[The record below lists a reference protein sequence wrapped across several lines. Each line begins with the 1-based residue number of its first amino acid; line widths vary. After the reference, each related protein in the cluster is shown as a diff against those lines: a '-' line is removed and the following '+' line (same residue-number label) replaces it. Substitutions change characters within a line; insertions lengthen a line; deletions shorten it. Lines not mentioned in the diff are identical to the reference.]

1 MSRALMVLGTASHVG
16 KSVLTAAFCRILV
29 NRGLRVAPFKA
40 QNMALNSAATPDG
53 LEIGRAQAM
62 QAEACRIPATV
73 DMNPILIKPSTD
85 VGAQVVV
92 HGKIWRTVT
101 AAEFFKHKVREL
113 FPLVRDSYQRLAAAH
128 DVVVLEGAGSPAE
141 INLKDGD
148 LVNMRM
154 AAAAGAAC
162 VLVGDID
169 RGGVFASIVGT
180 LALLEPSERAL
191 IRGFLINRFR
201 GDRTLL
207 MPGIKTIEDRI
218 GLPCVGVVPYVR
230 DLGLDEEDS
239 VSLEHRPTPAR
250 AWAPRRDRTERP
262 EPSYRSDDDERSPER
277 PLRIGVIGLP
287 HMSNFTDFDP
297 LSREPSVSLAYV
309 VSPEDVSRADVL
321 VLPGTKQTLD
331 DLAWLDERGLTPA
344 IAARAAHGGVTLGI
358 CGGMQMLGARISD
371 PESIEGGGGRDGL
384 GLLPIDTTLA
394 RHKVTVQSRGT
405 LCDEQLFGVPISV
418 RDITG
423 YEIHVGVT
431 HMHDGARGFARL
443 TRGAGASDIVD
454 GAQSVDGHIVGT
466 YLHGLFDDDA
476 WRHTFIAAARAVCG
490 LAPAGDL
497 AFVARER
504 DGRFERFASI
514 VEQSCDVD
522 TMIGWLT

>member
-1 MSRALMVLGTASHVG
+1 MSRALMVLGTSSHVG
-16 KSVLTAAFCRILV
+16 KSVLTAALCRILV

-92 HGKIWRTVT
+92 HGRIWRTVT
-101 AAEFFKHKVREL
+101 AEEFFRHKVREL
-113 FPLVRDSYQRLAAAH
+113 FPRVRESFERLAAAH
-128 DVVVLEGAGSPAE
+128 DIVVLEGAGSPAE
-141 INLKDGD
+141 INLRDGD

-154 AAAAGAAC
+154 AAAARASC

-180 LALLEPSERAL
+180 LALLEPAERAL

-201 GDRTLL
+201 GDRSLL

-250 AWAPRRDRTERP
+250 AWAPRA
-262 EPSYRSDDDERSPER
+262 SDGVAEGSPER
-277 PLRIGVIGLP
+277 PLRIGVIAFP
-287 HMSNFTDFDP
+287 HLSNFTDFDP
-297 LSREPSVSLAYV
+297 LSREPAVSLAYLA
-309 VSPEDVSRADVL
+309 SAEDVARADVV

-331 DLAWLDERGLTPA
+331 DLVWLDERGLTAA
-344 IAARAAHGGVTLGI
+344 ITAKAGRRGLIVGI
-358 CGGMQMLGARISD
+358 CGGMQTLGARISD
-371 PESIEGGGGRDGL
+371 PDDVEGGGERDGL
-384 GLLPIDTTLA
+384 GLLPIETTLA

-405 LCDEQLFGVPISV
+405 LCDDRLFGVPVGV
-418 RDITG
+418 RDIAG

-431 HMHDGARGFARL
+431 RMLDEALPLARL
-443 TRGAGASDIVD
+443 QRQDSAGKDILD
-454 GAQSVDGHIVGT
+454 GAQSSDGRIVGT

-476 WRHTFIAAARAVCG
+476 WRHAFVDAARAACG
-490 LAPAGDL
+490 LAPAVER

-504 DGRFERFASI
+504 DGKFERIAAI

-522 TMIGWLT
+522 TMIGWMT

>member
-92 HGKIWRTVT
+92 HGRIWRTVT
-101 AAEFFKHKVREL
+101 AAEFFQHKVREL
-113 FPLVRDSYQRLAAAH
+113 FPIVRESFERLAAAH
-128 DVVVLEGAGSPAE
+128 DIIVLEGAGSPAE

-154 AAAAGAAC
+154 AAAARASC

-180 LALLEPSERAL
+180 LALLEPAERAL

-201 GDRTLL
+201 GDRSLL
-207 MPGIKTIEDRI
+207 MPGVKTIEDRI

-250 AWAPRRDRTERP
+250 TWAPRSD
-262 EPSYRSDDDERSPER
+262 RSDHDERSSER
-277 PLRIGVIGLP
+277 PLRVGVIALP
-287 HMSNFTDFDP
+287 HLSNFTDFDP
-297 LSREPSVSLAYV
+297 LSREPAVSLAYLT
-309 VSPEDVSRADVL
+309 SPEDVARADVL

-331 DLAWLDERGLTPA
+331 DLAWLHERGLTGA
-344 IAARAAHGGVTLGI
+344 IAARAASLGGLTVGI
-358 CGGMQMLGARISD
+358 CGGMQMLGAGISD
-371 PESIEGGGGRDGL
+371 PDGVEGGGERDGL
-384 GLLPIDTTLA
+384 ALLPIDTTLA

-405 LCDEQLFGVPISV
+405 LCDERVFGVPVAV

-443 TRGAGASDIVD
+443 TRGPASDAPGIID
-454 GAQSVDGHIVGT
+454 GAQSSDGRIIGT

-476 WRHTFIAAARAVCG
+476 WRHAFIGAARAACG
-490 LAPAGDL
+490 LTAAGEF
-497 AFVARER
+497 AFVHRER
-504 DGRFERFASI
+504 DSRFERIAAI

-522 TMIGWLT
+522 TMIAWLT

>member
-1 MSRALMVLGTASHVG
+1 MVLGTASHVG

-40 QNMALNSAATPDG
+40 QNMALNSAATLDG

-92 HGKIWRTVT
+92 NGRIWRTVT
-101 AAEFFKHKVREL
+101 AAEFFRDKVRDL
-113 FPLVRDSYQRLAAAH
+113 FPLVLESFQRLAAAH

-154 AAAAGAAC
+154 AAAARASC

-180 LALLEPSERAL
+180 LALLEPAERAL

-201 GDRTLL
+201 GDRSLL

-239 VSLEHRPTPAR
+239 VSLEDRPTPAR
-250 AWAPRRDRTERP
+250 AWAPR
-262 EPSYRSDDDERSPER
+262 SDDSPGDERSPMR
-277 PLRIGVIGLP
+277 PLRIGVIALP
-287 HMSNFTDFDP
+287 HLSNFTDFYP
-297 LSREPSVSLAYV
+297 LSREPAVSLAYV
-309 VSPEDVSRADVL
+309 TSPDDVERADML

-331 DLAWLDERGLTPA
+331 DLAWLNERGLSGA
-344 IAARAAHGGVTLGI
+344 IAKRSVRGGVTVGI

-371 PESIEGGGGRDGL
+371 PDDVEGGGERDGL
-384 GLLPIDTTLA
+384 GLLPIETTLA

-405 LCDEQLFGVPISV
+405 LCDERLFGVPVGV

-431 HMHDGARGFARL
+431 RMLDRALPFARL
-443 TRGAGASDIVD
+443 RRQASGPPSADIID
-454 GAQSVDGHIVGT
+454 GAQSSDGRTVGT
-466 YLHGLFDDDA
+466 YLHGLFDSDE
-476 WRHTFIAAARAVCG
+476 WRHAFVNAARAACG
-490 LAPAGDL
+490 LAPAAKV

-504 DGRFERFASI
+504 DGRFDRIAAI
-514 VEQSCDVD
+514 VEESCDVD
-522 TMIGWLT
+522 TMIGWMT

>member
-40 QNMALNSAATPDG
+40 QNMALNSAATLEG

-92 HGKIWRTVT
+92 HGRIWRTVT
-101 AAEFFKHKVREL
+101 AAEFFRHKVRDL
-113 FPLVRDSYQRLAAAH
+113 FPLVRESFDRLAAAH
-128 DVVVLEGAGSPAE
+128 DVIVLEGAGSPAE

-154 AAAAGAAC
+154 AAAARASC

-180 LALLEPSERAL
+180 LALLDPAERAL

-201 GDRTLL
+201 GDRSLL

-250 AWAPRRDRTERP
+250 AWAMRSSDGDGLSDGRAESS
-262 EPSYRSDDDERSPER
+262 PSR
-277 PLRIGVIGLP
+277 PLRIGVIAFP
-287 HMSNFTDFDP
+287 HLSNFTDFDP
-297 LSREPSVSLAYV
+297 LSREPAVSLAYV
-309 VSPEDVSRADVL
+309 TSAEDVPRADVL

-331 DLAWLDERGLTPA
+331 DLAWLTERGLTAA
-344 IAARAAHGGVTLGI
+344 IAARAARGGLTVGI
-358 CGGMQMLGARISD
+358 CGGMQMLGSRISD
-371 PESIEGGGGRDGL
+371 PDDVEGGGERDGL

-405 LCDEQLFGVPISV
+405 LCDSHLFGVPIDV

-423 YEIHVGVT
+423 YEIHVGIT
-431 HMHDGARGFARL
+431 HMHDDARGFARL
-443 TRGAGASDIVD
+443 TRGPDTSDIVD
-454 GAQSVDGHIVGT
+454 GAQSSGGRIIGT

-476 WRHTFIAAARAVCG
+476 WRHAFVGAAREACG
-490 LAPAGDL
+490 LSPASEV

-504 DGRFERFASI
+504 DGRFDRIATI
-514 VEQSCDVD
+514 VEQSCDID

>member
-1 MSRALMVLGTASHVG
+1 MSRALMVLGTSSHVG

-92 HGKIWRTVT
+92 HGRIWRTVT
-101 AAEFFKHKVREL
+101 AAEFFRHKVRDL
-113 FPLVRDSYQRLAAAH
+113 FPLVLDSFARLAAAH
-128 DVVVLEGAGSPAE
+128 DVIVLEGAGSPAE

-154 AAAAGAAC
+154 AAAARASC

-180 LALLEPSERAL
+180 LALLDPAERAL

-201 GDRTLL
+201 GDRSLL

-218 GLPCVGVVPYVR
+218 GLPCVGVVPFVR

-250 AWAPRRDRTERP
+250 AWAPRSDGDER
-262 EPSYRSDDDERSPER
+262 ERSPAR
-277 PLRIGVIGLP
+277 PLRVGVIAFP
-287 HMSNFTDFDP
+287 HLSNFTDFDA
-297 LSREPSVSLAYV
+297 LSREPSVSLAYLT
-309 VSPEDVSRADVL
+309 SPDDVARADVV

-331 DLAWLDERGLTPA
+331 DLAWLNERGLSAA
-344 IAARAAHGGVTLGI
+344 ITARAARAASGSGLTVGI
-358 CGGMQMLGARISD
+358 CGGMQMLGTRVSD
-371 PESIEGGGGRDGL
+371 PDDVEGGGERDGL
-384 GLLPIDTTLA
+384 GLLPIDTTLVK
-394 RHKVTVQSRGT
+394 HKVTVQSRGT
-405 LCDEQLFGVPISV
+405 LCDARLFGVPIDV

-423 YEIHVGVT
+423 YEIHLGVT
-431 HMHDGARGFARL
+431 RMHDEARAFARL
-443 TRGAGASDIVD
+443 TRGTDAPGIID
-454 GAQSVDGHIVGT
+454 GSQSADGRTVGT

-476 WRHTFIAAARAVCG
+476 WRHAFVGAARTACG
-490 LAPAGDL
+490 LAAAEDV

-504 DGRFERFASI
+504 DGRFERVAAI
-514 VEQSCDVD
+514 VEQSCDID
-522 TMIGWLT
+522 SIIGWLT